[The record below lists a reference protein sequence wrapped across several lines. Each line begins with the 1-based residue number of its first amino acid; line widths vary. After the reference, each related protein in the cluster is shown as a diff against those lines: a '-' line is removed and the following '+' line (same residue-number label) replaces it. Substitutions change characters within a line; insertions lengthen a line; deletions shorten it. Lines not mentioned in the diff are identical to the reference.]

1 MYSLL
6 LRASDSLILS
16 LFFVIEQMILFFS
29 ERDQYCRRLF
39 FVGLLFREHQRLIFV
54 VVFEEVRFLVY
65 KESDFKVITT
75 DIRCAC

>member
-16 LFFVIEQMILFFS
+16 LFFVIEQMILFSLSLSLS
-29 ERDQYCRRLF
+29 ETSTIGGCF

-65 KESDFKVITT
+65 KESDF
-75 DIRCAC
+75 

>member
-29 ERDQYCRRLF
+29 EQDQYFRRLYF
-39 FVGLLFREHQRLIFV
+39 NL
-54 VVFEEVRFLVY
+54 
-65 KESDFKVITT
+65 
-75 DIRCAC
+75 